1 MKTKHNV
8 ISIFIILCLAV
19 LLAAAPAPLAAKQKT
34 ARGMVFDDAN
44 RNRIFDKGE
53 QGIPGVVVSNQY
65 QAVQTDEKGFFRL
78 PVENETIIFVSKPA
92 GYNVPLNE
100 NTFPQ
105 FYYIHQPAGSPAGLQ
120 YPGIAPTGKLP
131 AMIYFPLY
139 KAAAEESFDVI
150 VMGDPQTATPEEI
163 DFFRDSIVSGL
174 VGTGARF
181 YLALGDIMYN
191 DLSYYDQM
199 NRVVGQIGIPIHHVM
214 GNHDMNFQVPDY
226 IHEAETFKRIHGPDY
241 YSFNYGKVHFIVLNT
256 VKYFGWNTAK
266 MKAGSYTG
274 FVHERQLAWLKND
287 LSFVP
292 QDHLVVLSMH
302 IPVITDLYPK
312 DETCQIM
319 NRADFFKIL
328 ESREHLLALA
338 GHMHYVE
345 YIEFTSTHGWNGKI
359 IFPSLTAGAGCGT
372 WWRGPRDPW
381 GIPFGMC
388 TDGAPN
394 GYFLF
399 SFKGN
404 RYHYRFH
411 AAASTPDAPGSQLR
425 INSPTGTL
433 SSQDLKDGKITINV
447 NVFAGTP
454 RATVT
459 FTLDNGPEMPMER
472 TVMNDPFFARLIETN
487 KASYL
492 DWMDPCFSAH
502 TWTAPLPPG
511 LGAGIHR
518 LKATVTDRQ
527 GDVFTAYRLFEVA
540 NPKQQ

>member
-19 LLAAAPAPLAAKQKT
+19 LLALAPAPLVAAQKT
-34 ARGMVFDDAN
+34 AEGMVFDDAN
-44 RNRIFDKGE
+44 HNRIFDKGE
-53 QGIPGVVVSNQY
+53 QGIPGVVVSNQC
-65 QAVQTDEKGFFRL
+65 QAVQTDEKGLFRL
-78 PVENETIIFVSKPA
+78 PVENETIIFISKPA

-100 NTFPQ
+100 NNFPQ
-105 FYYIHQPAGSPAGLQ
+105 FYYIHQPAGSPPGLQ

-139 KAAAEESFDVI
+139 KAADEDTFDAV
-150 VMGDPQTATPEEI
+150 VMGDPQTSNPEEI
-163 DFFRDSIVSGL
+163 NFYRDSIAAGL

-191 DLSYYDQM
+191 DLSHYDRM

-256 VKYFGWNTAK
+256 VKYYGWDAAK
-266 MKAGSYTG
+266 KKAGRYTG
-274 FVHERQLAWLKND
+274 FVHERQLTWLKND

-292 QDHLVVLSMH
+292 ADRLVVLTMH
-302 IPVITDLYPK
+302 IPVISDLYPK
-312 DETCQIM
+312 DDYSQIM
-319 NRADFFKIL
+319 NRADFFKIF
-328 ESREHLLALA
+328 ENREHVLALA
-338 GHMHYVE
+338 GHMHFVE
-345 YIEFTSTHGWNGKI
+345 YIEFTPAHGWNGKAV
-359 IFPSLTAGAGCGT
+359 FPSLTAGAGCGT
-372 WWRGPRDPW
+372 WWHGPRDPF

-399 SFKGN
+399 TFKGN

-411 AAASTPDAPGSQLR
+411 AAASGPDNQLR

-433 SSQDLKDGKITINV
+433 SQQDIKDGKITINV

-454 RATVT
+454 RAKVT
-459 FTLDNGPEMPMER
+459 FTLDSSPGILMER
-472 TVMNDPFFARLIETN
+472 TVMNDPFFTRLIETN
-487 KASYL
+487 KAGYL
-492 DWMDPCFSAH
+492 DWMEPTFSAH

-511 LGAGIHR
+511 LGPGLHN
-518 LKATVTDRQ
+518 LKVTVTDRQ

-540 NPKQQ
+540 QSPRQ